1 MKIVDEKGNNCIS
14 LYLKFS
20 EKNFVWRCKTSL
32 LLAPICLFLFFI
44 VHLLVSKVIWNLNP

>member
-14 LYLKFS
+14 QYLKFS
-20 EKNFVWRCKTSL
+20 EINLVWRCKTSL

>member
-20 EKNFVWRCKTSL
+20 EKKFVWRCKTSL

>member
-20 EKNFVWRCKTSL
+20 EKKIVWRCKTSL
-32 LLAPICLFLFFI
+32 LLAPICLFPFFI